1 VHTPNSF
8 DYAVIRVVPFTERE
22 EFFNAGVILFCP
34 QQKFLEARVRLDCGK
49 LRALAPALQ
58 VEEVQQRLDA
68 VVRICAGDKTA
79 GPIARISQRARFH
92 WLVAPRS
99 TLIQVSPVH
108 SGICD
113 KAEPM
118 LDRLFQEQV
127 LDFTERPHL
136 EPKKEGGPD
145 QL

>member
-1 VHTPNSF
+1 
-8 DYAVIRVVPFTERE
+8 VIRVVPFTERE

-34 QQKFLEARVRLDCGK
+34 QQKFLEARVHLDCGK
-49 LRALAPALQ
+49 LGALAPTLQ

-68 VVRICAGDKTA
+68 VVKICAGDKTA

-99 TLIQVSPVH
+99 TLIQTSPVH

-113 KAEPM
+113 EAEPM
-118 LDRLFQEQV
+118 LDRLFREQV
-127 LDFTERPHL
+127 LEFTVRPHP
-136 EPKKEGGPD
+136 EPK
-145 QL
+145 